1 MRRIGFGALAVA
13 LCCGALVAVGGA
25 SAHTRSHPV
34 GPLVK
39 QPVAYGRDGGAA
51 TMSPYATAA
60 AIHIL
65 ERGGNAADAAVAAA
79 TTLGV
84 TEPFVAGPGGGGY
97 FIYYSARNHR
107 VYAIDGREKAPAGA
121 TPDMF
126 LDNGTP
132 RPFETAVESGVSV
145 GVPGQ
150 VATWGVAE
158 DRFGSMSM
166 RKVLEPAEEV
176 AERGFPLD
184 TPLVSSILGQKTK
197 LAHFAPSAAFY
208 LPGGNVP
215 PVGYVLRNP
224 DLAETYREIGEH
236 GWRWFYTGPIARE
249 IAQTVQ
255 HPPTAP
261 GTAPVAGG
269 TMTAQ
274 DMANYTAPIRN
285 PATWSYRGYQ
295 LYGMPPSSSGGLTIG
310 EAMNILENF
319 DQSGDRVE
327 ALFRY
332 IEASKLAYADRG
344 KYDGDTDFVDVPIT
358 GLLSKAYAE
367 QRSHLIG
374 DMALPT
380 PVAPGDPWPYN
391 HGGGSVK
398 AWRTSSRGHE
408 QETNHLVVEDRWGN
422 VVSYTNTIEQI
433 AGSGILLPHRGFLLN
448 NELTDF
454 NFPTGTANSVEP
466 NKRPRS
472 SMSPTIVMRDGRVVE
487 AVGSPG
493 GSTIITTVLQTLL
506 NQIDFGMTLPEAI
519 EAPRAG
525 NPNGATNAEPAFI
538 AQYGAQLQAKGET
551 LTQTAVS
558 SPLLPPYIGIVA
570 ALQNLP
576 RGKIETATESWRG
589 GGGSAM
595 VVRPEN
601 QDYNDDGW

>member
-1 MRRIGFGALAVA
+1 MRKGLFGAVAVA

-25 SAHTRSHPV
+25 WAHPQAHSV
-34 GPLVK
+34 GTLVK
-39 QPVAYGRDGGAA
+39 QPVAYGSGGGAA

-65 ERGGNAADAAVAAA
+65 QHGGNAADAAVAAA

-97 FIYYSARNHR
+97 FIYYSARDHK

-121 TPDMF
+121 KPDMF

-176 AERGFPLD
+176 ADRGFPLD
-184 TPLVSSILGQKTK
+184 LPLVSSITGQKAK

-215 PVGYVLRNP
+215 PIGYVLRNP

-261 GTAPVAGG
+261 GTPAVLPG

-274 DMANYTAPIRN
+274 DMANYTAPFRT
-285 PATWSYRGYQ
+285 PAAWTYRGYR
-295 LYGMPPSSSGGLTIG
+295 LFGMPPSSSGGLTVG

-319 DQSGDRVE
+319 DQSGDRVQ

-344 KYDGDTDFVDVPIT
+344 KYDGDSDFVPVPVT
-358 GLLSKAYAE
+358 GLLSKGYAK
-367 QRSHLIG
+367 QRAALIG
-374 DMALPT
+374 DTALPT
-380 PVAPGDPWPYN
+380 PVAPGDPTPFN
-391 HGGGSVK
+391 TGGGSVK
-398 AWRTSSRGHE
+398 AWKTSGRGHE

-454 NFPTGTANSVEP
+454 NFPVGTANSVEA

-472 SMSPTIVMRDGRVVE
+472 SMSPTIVMKDGRVVE

-538 AQYGAQLQAKGET
+538 AQYGPQLQAKGET
-551 LTQTAVS
+551 LTQTAIS

-570 ALQNLP
+570 GLENLP
-576 RGKIETATESWRG
+576 HGRIETATESWRG

-595 VVRPEN
+595 VVRPEQ
-601 QDYNDDGW
+601 QDFDEGD